1 MKKQR
6 PQNLKRQVE
15 DKIFLHVQ
23 DKNLEKNKD
32 PKIWKGKWGIKFL
45 KMNKDPKIQKGRW
58 GIKYFTKIMSMYG
71 IKIQKGKWGIFAHVQ
86 DKISEEK

>member
-45 KMNKDPKIQKGRW
+45 KMNKDPKIYKGRW
-58 GIKYFTKIMSMYG
+58 GIKYFTKKNEYV
-71 IKIQKGKWGIFAHVQ
+71 W
-86 DKISEEK
+86 DKNLERQVGDICTCIG